1 VQSWERAEVHYL
13 DRPRVARFLAFLILF
28 AAASLAAPPAGYYDA
43 ATGLTGEPLKQALHE
58 IIDDHTVIPYADLL
72 GPLRTLWED
81 PQDSS
86 KITLIYGGAP
96 VAKGALSWN
105 REHLWPRSKGVNP
118 GTQSEGG
125 PDDSDLFHVVP
136 ADGDVN
142 SARSNRYFDESAIAD
157 GSYADPAHPE
167 APLCTRDVN
176 SWQPP
181 PSERGEI
188 ARAMFYMAVRYDG
201 NDAGTVDLELGTKNP
216 GQNQMANLAT
226 LLAWH
231 AADPPDAA
239 ERARND
245 RIYADHQHNRN
256 PFIDHPEWV
265 SAIWGPLTGATTAQV
280 TASSQGAFEQPNV
293 STTFTVT
300 LNENAPEGGLLLHYV
315 ASGTST
321 AADYGLSGSGVNSV
335 AQTILIP
342 AGAASTTVIVTP
354 VSDGVVEGAETLR
367 LTLAPDAAYDA
378 IGGPATILISD
389 DQSIPRGVLASWNFD
404 VVPYPTSIPPSAG
417 TATLSTAAWT
427 GNVSNFAG
435 VTGQSLALVGNAG
448 NNSHIELSFSTL
460 GWTNLQLTFQTRRNA
475 SGSFTA
481 GTWSWSTNGTQFT
494 NIAGQNTVAT
504 SEVFEPRG
512 LDFSEIAA
520 LQNAPIVYLRYT
532 LTGASNSSANNR
544 VDDLTVTG
552 SRYSTAWLTRFP
564 ALAGANAEPSADP
577 DGDTLAN
584 LTEWAFDLDP
594 LTTSGVPLTAFGIVI
609 APDPEDGNLPKSW
622 PTVRFTRRTDTASLL
637 LVPEQSQDLRAWTDD
652 CVLVSAAAG
661 PTPQS
666 EVVVFRGTVPIGVA
680 NTFFRI
686 RIRDN

>member
-1 VQSWERAEVHYL
+1 
-13 DRPRVARFLAFLILF
+13 VARFLAFLILF
-28 AAASLAAPPAGYYDA
+28 AAAALAEPPAGYYDA
-43 ATGLTGEPLKQALHE
+43 ATGLNGEALKHALHE
-58 IIDDHTVIPYADLL
+58 IIDDHAVIPYADLL
-72 GPLRTLWED
+72 DPLRTLWED

-86 KITLIYGGAP
+86 RITLIYGGTPA
-96 VAKGALSWN
+96 AKGSFSWN

-118 GTQSEGG
+118 GTQPDGG

-157 GSYADPAHPE
+157 GSYTDPAHPE
-167 APLCTRDVN
+167 APLCTRDAN

-181 PSERGEI
+181 SAERGEI

-231 AADPPDAA
+231 AADPPDSA

-265 SAIWGPLTGATTAQV
+265 SAIWGTLTGATTAQV

-293 STTFTVT
+293 STTFIVT
-300 LNENAPEGGLLLHYV
+300 LNKNAPAGGMLLHYA

-321 AADYGLSGSGVNSV
+321 ATDYGLSGSGVNSV

-342 AGAASTTVIVTP
+342 DGAASATITVTP
-354 VSDGVVEGAETLR
+354 VNDGVAEGTETLR

-378 IGGPATILISD
+378 IGGPATISISD
-389 DQSIPRGVLASWNFD
+389 DQSIPRGVLTSWNFD
-404 VVPYPTSIPPSAG
+404 AVPYSTSIPPSAG
-417 TATLSTAAWT
+417 SATLSTAGWT
-427 GNVSNFAG
+427 GNISNFSG

-448 NNSHIELSFSTL
+448 NNSYIELSFSTL
-460 GWTNLQLTFQTRRNA
+460 GWTNLHLTFQTRRNA
-475 SGSFTA
+475 NGSFTT
-481 GTWSWSTNGTQFT
+481 GTWSWSVNGTQFT
-494 NIAGQNTVAT
+494 DIAGQNTVAT

-512 LDFSEIAA
+512 LDVSGIGQ
-520 LQNAPIVYLRYT
+520 LQNAPLVYLRYT
-532 LTGASNSSANNR
+532 LAGASNSSANNR
-544 VDDLTVTG
+544 VDDLTVSG

-564 ALAGANAEPSADP
+564 ALAGANAEPLADP

-584 LTEWAFDLDP
+584 LMEWGFDLDP
-594 LTTSGVPLTAFGIVI
+594 LATSGVPLAAFGMVI

-622 PTVRFTRRTDTASLL
+622 PTVRFTRRTDTASLF
-637 LVPEQSQDLRAWTDD
+637 LVPEQSQDLRVWTND
-652 CVLVSAAAG
+652 CVLVSATTG

-680 NTFFRI
+680 NTFFRV
-686 RIRDN
+686 RVRDN